1 MAPRIAEPDLPV
13 VFDQEEL
20 ALRGTLHGAQIQNA
34 AGDVNAAHS
43 QLTECTWGDAS
54 LERLDLTG
62 ASLSDVVITN
72 FRAVEVIARESHWR
86 TVVVDQG
93 RIGTLDLQRGEW
105 DVVLLRGLRIDYL
118 SLASATVSDLVI
130 EDCDIRALDLPNA
143 RLRRVRIDSS
153 RVDEVDTRELRAEDV
168 DLRGLEALSFTSP
181 AGLRGV
187 TLSLRQAELH
197 AASFATAMGIRVRD

>member
-1 MAPRIAEPDLPV
+1 MVFEPAR
-13 VFDQEEL
+13 L
-20 ALRGTLHGAQIQNA
+20 ALRGTVHGGEIQDA
-34 AGDVNAAHS
+34 TGDIDAAHS
-43 QLTECTWGDAS
+43 QLTECTWTDAS
-54 LERLDLTG
+54 LDRVDLTG
-62 ASLSDVVITN
+62 ASISDVRVTN
-72 FRAVEVIARESHWR
+72 FRAVELIARDSHWR
-86 TVVVDQG
+86 TVVFDQG
-93 RIGTLDLQRGEW
+93 RIGTLDLQRAEW

-143 RLRRVRIDSS
+143 RLRRVRMDRS

-187 TLSLRQAELH
+187 TLSPRQAEVH
-197 AASFATAMGIRVRD
+197 AASFATALGVRIRE